1 MAVMGRT
8 EPYTRFMA
16 HEVMDASSSAP
27 DTAKNSL
34 ASCALHANT
43 LSA

>member
-8 EPYTRFMA
+8 ELYTRFMA

-34 ASCALHANT
+34 ASCAPRAKA
-43 LSA
+43 LSV